1 MISLSVK
8 IRETKGRGKGLDEL
22 RERNMVP
29 AVLYGPKKENT
40 LLSVGLKEFEK
51 VYQEAGENTL
61 IGLEIEGKDS
71 AETVLIHQ
79 VQSDP
84 ITGKPVHIDFFQPL
98 LTEEIETEVPLVFEG
113 ESEAVNNLGGTLVK
127 NLFEIEVKS
136 LPQNIP
142 SQIKVDI
149 GKLNT
154 LEDEIFVRDLIVP
167 ENVEL
172 LREPDEIVATISV
185 PEKVEEELEK
195 PIEEKVEEV
204 EKVEKKKEEREEE
217 KEETEET

>member
-1 MISLSVK
+1 
-8 IRETKGRGKGLDEL
+8 
-22 RERNMVP
+22 
-29 AVLYGPKKENT
+29 
-40 LLSVGLKEFEK
+40 
-51 VYQEAGENTL
+51 
-61 IGLEIEGKDS
+61 
-71 AETVLIHQ
+71 
-79 VQSDP
+79 
-84 ITGKPVHIDFFQPL
+84 
-98 LTEEIETEVPLVFEG
+98 LVFEG

-204 EKVEKKKEEREEE
+204 ERVEKKKEEREEE